1 MVFPYDNIHPI
12 SFQGLKSSCVRVRP
26 RAISRR
32 DYGIDHASPHFDR
45 QRRNC
50 SRETDPSSCLSSIKV
65 RAHSTTTTCMQ
76 VTTTTRTS
84 TSSHPI
90 RRPLLRTLC
99 RSLASFQYYSAAL
112 PPARPEKSP
121 PCILL
126 KQHPSSSR
134 RGRREGKVRSHPP
147 SPLLSPQVLSCEIMH
162 SLGRTMSKGFYTTQ
176 ACGMAWGIGG
186 FKAGLAPLPVPF
198 AKVEPRAG

>member
-1 MVFPYDNIHPI
+1 MSELDQ
-12 SFQGLKSSCVRVRP
+12 S
-26 RAISRR
+26 
-32 DYGIDHASPHFDR
+32 
-45 QRRNC
+45 
-50 SRETDPSSCLSSIKV
+50 
-65 RAHSTTTTCMQ
+65 
-76 VTTTTRTS
+76 TS
-84 TSSHPI
+84 TQHHDDHVHAGNNNYTHIHIIPSDPPPPPANTLP
-90 RRPLLRTLC
+90 PLA
-99 RSLASFQYYSAAL
+99 LARFFSILFSC
-112 PPARPEKSP
+112 PPARPEKYT